1 MNAPAPAS
9 VPPRW
14 RRFAEPA
21 PPAPRDQVR
30 LLAAGSLALFL
41 ALGAGL
47 SLVEVSAVAA
57 RTRAIGHRVTIET
70 SPIALPPPPQK
81 PRPDAAAPA
90 APPRLDPATVL
101 SQDVDRAAPAQAQ
114 TPPQAAPNAAES
126 APTRRVYGVSKV
138 YARGLDAGAADATG
152 LITKLGNTTS
162 GPPDTLT
169 ATDADL
175 RGELAALST
184 VDQAPVPVS
193 RIKPEYTP
201 ALVAARASGTVAA
214 YLLVDIDG
222 SVREVHVTEDI
233 GHDSRAVAAAA
244 FARFRFQPALK
255 NGTPVA
261 VWILHRIRFEFQE

>member
-1 MNAPAPAS
+1 

-14 RRFAEPA
+14 RRFTEPA

-70 SPIALPPPPQK
+70 SPIALPPPPQQ

-90 APPRLDPATVL
+90 APPRLDPATIL
-101 SQDVDRAAPAQAQ
+101 SQNLDRAVPAEAQ
-114 TPPQAAPNAAES
+114 TPPRAAPRAAES
-126 APTRRVYGVSKV
+126 APSRRVFGVSRV
-138 YARGLDAGAADATG
+138 YARGLGASTADASG
-152 LITKLGNTTS
+152 LITKRGNTTS

-184 VDQAPVPVS
+184 VDQAPVPIS
-193 RIKPEYTP
+193 RIKPEYSP
-201 ALVAARASGTVAA
+201 ALIAARASGTVAA
-214 YLLVDIDG
+214 YLLVDVDG
-222 SVREVHVTEDI
+222 RVRDVHITEDI

-244 FARFRFQPALK
+244 FARFSFQPALK
-255 NGTPVA
+255 NGKPVA